1 MERIKPNLASNKEFP
16 VLTQSLYIAGCIP
29 FLILG
34 LLHTVY
40 TIADTYNPKRIVPYE
55 PGVMGLMKDSTL
67 ALTKET
73 DMWRAWIGFNI
84 SHGVGLLFFAISL
97 LYFAVLHITF
107 LQDSVFLLTVA
118 PLVALVYLL
127 LSRKYWFRI
136 PTAGSALGALC
147 FLAGSLVQAFA

>member
-1 MERIKPNLASNKEFP
+1 MERIKPNLASSKELP

-73 DMWRAWIGFNI
+73 DMWRAWVGFNI
-84 SHGVGLLFFAISL
+84 SHGVGVLFFAITL
-97 LYFAVLHITF
+97 LYLAVLHIAF
-107 LQDSVFLLTVA
+107 LQSSLFLLIA
-118 PLVALVYLL
+118 SPLVALVYLL

-136 PTAGSALGALC
+136 PAAGSAIGLLC
-147 FLAGSLVQAFA
+147 FLTGSLAQAFA

>member
-1 MERIKPNLASNKEFP
+1 M
-16 VLTQSLYIAGCIP
+16 LTQYLYIAGCIP
-29 FLILG
+29 FLLLG
-34 LLHTVY
+34 LLHTAY
-40 TIADTYNPKRIVPYE
+40 TVADIYNPKRLIPYKS
-55 PGVMGLMKDSTL
+55 GVMGLMKESTL

-73 DMWRAWIGFNI
+73 DMWRAWVGFNI

-97 LYFAVLHITF
+97 LYFAVLHIAF

-136 PTAGSALGALC
+136 PAAGSALGTLC
-147 FLAGSLVQAFA
+147 FLAGSFIQAFA

>member
-1 MERIKPNLASNKEFP
+1 MP

-34 LLHTVY
+34 LLHTAY
-40 TIADTYNPKRIVPYE
+40 TIADIRNPKRLIPYKS
-55 PGVMGLMKDSTL
+55 GVMGLMKESTL

-84 SHGVGLLFFAISL
+84 SHGVGVLFFAITL
-97 LYFAVLHITF
+97 LYLAVLHIAF
-107 LQDSVFLLTVA
+107 LQSSIFLLTVS
-118 PLVALVYLL
+118 PLIALVYLL

-136 PTAGSALGALC
+136 PAAGSAIGLLC
-147 FLAGSLVQAFA
+147 FLAGSLAQAFA

>member
-1 MERIKPNLASNKEFP
+1 M
-16 VLTQSLYIAGCIP
+16 LTQSLYIAGCIP

-40 TIADTYNPKRIVPYE
+40 TIADIYNPKRIVPYE

-67 ALTKET
+67 GLTKET
-73 DMWRAWIGFNI
+73 DMWRAWVGFNI
-84 SHGVGLLFFAISL
+84 SHGVGVLFFAVSL
-97 LYFAVLHITF
+97 LYFAVLHIAF
-107 LQDSVFLLTVA
+107 LQSSLFLLTVS
-118 PLVALVYLL
+118 PLVALVYLV

-136 PTAGSALGALC
+136 PAAGSAIGLLC